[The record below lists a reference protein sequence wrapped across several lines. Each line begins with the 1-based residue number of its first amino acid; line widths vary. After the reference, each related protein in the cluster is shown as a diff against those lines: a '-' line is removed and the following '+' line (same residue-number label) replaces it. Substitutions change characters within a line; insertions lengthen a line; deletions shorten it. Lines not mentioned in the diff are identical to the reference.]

1 MGTIEG
7 YIPFVDHN
15 GIRYYYLSSSD
26 IWTENFLQISLEDLN
41 ENKIELTCLD
51 FPHDSS
57 TYSHT
62 KITLSTNTDY

>member
-7 YIPFVDHN
+7 YIPYVDYK
-15 GIRYYYLSSSD
+15 GVRYYYLSSSD

-62 KITLSTNTDY
+62 KITLSANTDY